1 MKDFS
6 YWEVYNGFSEGSGRS
21 EKIWLYNPDT
31 QISGLFKFKKD
42 ITTTDHI
49 SECIAYSLANYL
61 KIPCARFEL
70 GTYNGR
76 EGSFSYNIITSDI
89 KAPSLIEGINY
100 INLFYPDYDDE
111 KFMDLTSG
119 NVYSIEMIKRV
130 TNGVFDFAHFLNM
143 LVFDFLI
150 GNSDR
155 HQNNWAVLKSG
166 DNTDFSPLYDNGSS
180 LCSFISDQQAESY
193 MGKDL
198 VRWKSL
204 VDTKSKSL
212 VRRTLNDAKRP
223 THLEIL
229 QYIFQNYKAETIG
242 LAQRISTL
250 SPEKI
255 EEIVE
260 LSSENQLHIIKKK
273 LICKF
278 LNTKIDM
285 LKQVYFSLGE

>member
-6 YWEVYNGFSEGSGRS
+6 FWEIYNGFAEGSGRS

-31 QISGLFKFKKD
+31 QVSGLFKFKKD

-49 SECIAYSLANYL
+49 SECIAYNLAKYL
-61 KIPCARFEL
+61 EIPCARFEI
-70 GTYNGR
+70 GTYHGR

-89 KAPSLIEGINY
+89 EAPSLIEGINY
-100 INLFYPDYDDE
+100 INLFYPEYDDE
-111 KFMDLTSG
+111 KFMDLVTG
-119 NVYSIEMIKRV
+119 DVYSVEMVKKV
-130 TNGVFDFAHFLNM
+130 TKGIFDFTDFLNM
-143 LVFDFLI
+143 LIFDFLI

-155 HQNNWAVLKSG
+155 HQNNWAVIKTG
-166 DNTDFSPLYDNGSS
+166 DNTAFSPLYDNGSS
-180 LCSFISDQQAESY
+180 LCSFISDQQAEAY
-193 MGKDL
+193 LGNDL

-223 THLEIL
+223 THLEML
-229 QYIFQNYKAETIG
+229 QYIFHNYRVETIEI
-242 LAQRISTL
+242 AQKISTL
-250 SPEKI
+250 SLEKI

-260 LSSENQLHIIKKK
+260 LSSENQLHAIKKK
-273 LICKF
+273 LICNF
-278 LNTKIDM
+278 LNTKVEM